1 MPRVRFG
8 KVHVVNN
15 VFNSTVAAQCVM
27 AGFEADLLVESNVF
41 ENVASPIDKMDNTF
55 TAITSR
61 NNIFTNT
68 TGNTAGSGTA
78 FTPPYSLTI
87 DSAANVKSL
96 VTQSAGA
103 TLTSPT
109 CDTTSTPV
117 TYTLT
122 TVASPSAGGS
132 VTGSGTYN
140 SGTVVTVT
148 ATAAS
153 GYTFTGWS
161 GDASGT
167 ATSATVT
174 MSGNKSVTANFQA
187 QQTGGDSTTI
197 RMMLPQHRDSAA
209 MTVLSVPI
217 QARQMEELLTSP
229 IAPAKE

>member
-41 ENVASPIDKMDNTF
+41 ENVTKPIDLMDNTF

-61 NNIFTNT
+61 RNIFTNT

-96 VTQSAGA
+96 VIQSAGA

-109 CDTTSTPV
+109 CDTTSGAKQAVTTTETITGIYPNPTHGLSTISLSLQSNEEVVLKVFDVQGRLVNTMNPV
-117 TYTLT
+117 R
-122 TVASPSAGGS
+122 SA
-132 VTGSGTYN
+132 TAGTQQVSLNLKNSKPGLYN
-140 SGTVVTVT
+140 IVVT
-148 ATAAS
+148 S
-153 GYTFTGWS
+153 
-161 GDASGT
+161 
-167 ATSATVT
+167 
-174 MSGNKSVTANFQA
+174 NKGKK
-187 QQTGGDSTTI
+187 QTY
-197 RMMLPQHRDSAA
+197 R
-209 MTVLSVPI
+209 
-217 QARQMEELLTSP
+217 LLL
-229 IAPAKE
+229 K